1 MRQLIA
7 LVRALDGSRLVTAAL
22 EHRYVGNATVVI
34 DDPLGADLDVIG
46 ANEYIGWYDGLP
58 EKCDRIGWRT
68 AYDKPHVI
76 SEFGG
81 DALYGHHGDAKAR
94 WTEEFQEELYK
105 RQVAMLRRISF
116 LRGTSPWI
124 LVDFRSPRR
133 HLPRIQDFWNRKGLL
148 TTKGDKKKAFFVLQ
162 AYYREL
168 AAREAGSA
176 PSETR

>member
-1 MRQLIA
+1 VL
-7 LVRALDGSRLVTAAL
+7 
-22 EHRYVGNATVVI
+22 I

-58 EKCDRIGWRT
+58 KKCDGIAWRS
-68 AYDKPHVI
+68 AFGSKPHII

-81 DALYGHHGDAKAR
+81 DALFGHHGDAGAR
-94 WTEEFQEELYK
+94 WTEEFQKDLYQH
-105 RQVAMLRRISF
+105 QVAMLRRIPF

-148 TTKGDKKKAFFVLQ
+148 TNKGQKKQAFFVLQ

-168 AAREAGSA
+168 AAREAKSSEIA
-176 PSETR
+176 PRSPSTPTR